1 MWDVLY
7 ELDFPDNVLNIIE
20 EFCSYNNYEFENKFL
35 YDILYELPVD
45 LIKIIIE
52 FNLCLGGTTRDC
64 KNFGTIFLELDETE
78 EICADELK
86 IEKTYYCPSCYDYIL
101 EQMDEYFYDLCNSSD
116 YDYDDDYYYFDQD
129 SDNQFRG
136 WDFGASVDI

>member
-1 MWDVLY
+1 MCDVLY
-7 ELDFPDNVLNIIE
+7 EFDLPVNVLNIIE
-20 EFCSYNNYEFENKFL
+20 GFCSCKHCGSENEFL
-35 YDILYELPVD
+35 YNILCKFPIDI
-45 LIKIIIE
+45 INIIIE
-52 FNLCLGGTTRDC
+52 FNLCQNC

-78 EICADELK
+78 ETCADELK

-116 YDYDDDYYYFDQD
+116 YDYDDDNYYFDQDYD